1 MKKLYFTKVNK
12 KITIKDTQKE
22 CMFEFEFEKEKQIAL
37 CFEVIDENYVDYSYF
52 SLIINKENINVIND
66 VYIINFDGDI
76 WNKFT
81 EDVIINEFKK
91 DSSSEKIDNIKI
103 IKNDTQ
109 VKIVISKDFFLSKN
123 LLDKSSFNIF
133 MYEFFNNK
141 LILVDEILEHKC
153 LVNPQDYLFD

>member
-109 VKIVISKDFFLSKN
+109 VKIVISKDFF
-123 LLDKSSFNIF
+123 
-133 MYEFFNNK
+133 
-141 LILVDEILEHKC
+141 
-153 LVNPQDYLFD
+153 

>member
-52 SLIINKENINVIND
+52 SLIINKENMNVIND